1 MPSLSYAR
9 GVEFRLLAGLPGEDV
24 RELLAIARRRSFGR
38 DEVVFHRGDAANALH
53 LITSGHFAVRI
64 LTPYGQSAL
73 LAIHGPGD
81 AFGELALVAEGATRS
96 ATVAALEGGETFAV
110 YQEEFVRLQARH
122 PGVNNVLLRLL
133 AEQIRRS
140 NERIVAAHYLDS
152 ETRVRWSLG
161 RLAES
166 YATAGD
172 APTLV
177 PLTQEQIAEL
187 AGAAR
192 ATVNRVLKDEE
203 QRGTVEL
210 LRGKVRIVDP
220 AALERRVRGMP
231 HSEYG

>member
-1 MPSLSYAR
+1 M
-9 GVEFRLLAGLPGEDV
+9 EFRLLAGLPAEAV
-24 RELLAIARRRSFGR
+24 RALLGIARRRSFGR
-38 DEVVFHRGDAANALH
+38 DEVVFHRGDPANALH
-53 LITSGHFAVRI
+53 LIGSGHFAVRI
-64 LTPYGQSAL
+64 LTPYGHSAL

-81 AFGELALVAEGATRS
+81 TFGELALVGGGATRS
-96 ATVAALEGGETFAV
+96 ATVSALEGGETFAV
-110 YQEEFVRLQARH
+110 YQEEFARLQARH
-122 PGVNNVLLRLL
+122 PDVSEALVRLL
-133 AEQIRRS
+133 GEQIRRG

-166 YATAGD
+166 YASEDNT
-172 APTLV
+172 PTLI

-210 LRGKVRIVDP
+210 LRGRVRIVDQ
-220 AALERRVRGMP
+220 ASLAQRVRGMTL
-231 HSEYG
+231 SEPGYSR